1 LGNPVGENMEFAP
14 APTQPPV
21 DQTPTDPADPVDPPS
36 DPDNTSAVT
45 FAVADTWNGGFTGNL
60 TIRNTGPSAISG
72 WTLEFTFA
80 GQIEDIWNATILSQE
95 DDRYV
100 ITNADWSGDI
110 AVDSEVT
117 VGFTVVGSDDATP
130 FDIVLNG
137 EELLS

>member
-1 LGNPVGENMEFAP
+1 V
-14 APTQPPV
+14 
-21 DQTPTDPADPVDPPS
+21 PVDPPS

-45 FAVADTWNGGFTGNL
+45 FAVTDTWDGGFTGNL